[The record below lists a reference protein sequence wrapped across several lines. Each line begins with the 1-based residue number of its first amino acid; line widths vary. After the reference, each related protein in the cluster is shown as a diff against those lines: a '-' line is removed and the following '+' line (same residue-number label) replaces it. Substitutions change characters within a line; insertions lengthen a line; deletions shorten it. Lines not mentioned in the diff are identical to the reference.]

1 MSNSIC
7 SEIPIQDII
16 KKTIMEEY
24 DEFIASERE
33 YFETI
38 YRNYLYLD

>member
-7 SEIPIQDII
+7 SEISIQDII
-16 KKTIMEEY
+16 EKTIMEEY
-24 DEFIASERE
+24 DEVIASEQE

-38 YRNYLYLD
+38 YINYLYLD